1 MATGIKPFTRSQAK
15 SNNFDSSKFCELSA
29 STAHSKKKTR
39 KQSDMS
45 NTEETSAATTHD
57 QVKLVKVNPKDEAL
71 PADESGSS
79 HSHSHQRD
87 TNCDQCRQHRLYNA
101 TRKVFRDFDKSMP
114 TIWFSLFE
122 LKLQQCGPLA
132 DEQRKN
138 ALTSCLPN
146 DILLTIHDLLINQ
159 ASYQCIKQRLLQW
172 FEPNLSSRVTE
183 LLNYSSVTAEKPSQ
197 FLLMLRTK
205 LAKSDMSQ
213 EMIRELFI
221 AKMPENIRNCLK
233 AVKNLSLDEL
243 AITADQMISI
253 GKESAV
259 KNTLFAIDHKKSEQS
274 AASNNSDILTR
285 MDSLEKKLNDVLNFT
300 KSGKS
305 NKFNKQ
311 QLFNQFNKGN
321 KWKTREQPDVCWF
334 HKTFGSR
341 AKKCTKPC
349 NFIAGNE

>member
-1 MATGIKPFTRSQAK
+1 
-15 SNNFDSSKFCELSA
+15 
-29 STAHSKKKTR
+29 
-39 KQSDMS
+39 MS
-45 NTEETSAATTHD
+45 NSEETSAATTHD

-71 PADESGSS
+71 SADESGSS
-79 HSHSHQRD
+79 NSHSHQRD
-87 TNCDQCRQHRLYNA
+87 TNCDQCWQHRLYNA

-122 LKLQQCGPLA
+122 LKLQQCGLLA

-146 DILLTIHDLLINQ
+146 DVLLIIHDVLINQ

-172 FEPNLSSRVTE
+172 FEPNLSSTVTE

-205 LAKSDMSQ
+205 LARSDMSQ

-221 AKMPENIRNCLK
+221 AKMPENIRNCLI

-243 AITADQMISI
+243 AITADQMISS

-274 AASNNSDILTR
+274 AASNNSEILSR
-285 MDSLEKKLNDVLNFT
+285 MDSLKVE
-300 KSGKS
+300 
-305 NKFNKQ
+305 
-311 QLFNQFNKGN
+311 
-321 KWKTREQPDVCWF
+321 
-334 HKTFGSR
+334 
-341 AKKCTKPC
+341 
-349 NFIAGNE
+349 